1 MRKITEDAVEAFEND
16 KPFKRSNTEV
26 EVNPTRLYLH
36 DNLIAKK
43 ENGLWITDAGWQTNT
58 TKERLNGI
66 PGVHIVQRNWNW
78 FLKDKN
84 DLCEF
89 KKWNGEWKKIT

>member
-26 EVNPTRLYLH
+26 KTGLNTCLYLH

-43 ENGLWITDAGWQTNT
+43 DNGLWITNANWMSNT
-58 TKERLNGI
+58 TKERLNGLE
-66 PGVHIVQRNWNW
+66 GVHIVQRNYKW
-78 FLKDKN
+78 FLRDKDNKCSFN
-84 DLCEF
+84 EWDG
-89 KKWNGEWKKIT
+89 NWKKI

>member
-26 EVNPTRLYLH
+26 KTGLNTCLYLH

-43 ENGLWITDAGWQTNT
+43 DNGLWITNANWMSNT
-58 TKERLNGI
+58 TKERLNGLE
-66 PGVHIVQRNWNW
+66 GVHIVQRNYKW
-78 FLKDKN
+78 FLRDN
-84 DLCEF
+84 DNKCSFNE
-89 KKWNGEWKKIT
+89 WNGNWKKI